1 MYVSGV
7 PGTGKTATVHE
18 VMRCLQQAADVDQ
31 IPSFSFVEING
42 MKMTDPHQAYVQIL
56 QVSWFQGLLGNLR
69 SSVAP
74 ACSLTRPLPPGA
86 DGSEGHG
93 RPRGGAAG
101 EKVQ

>member
-18 VMRCLQQAADVDQ
+18 VMRCLQHAAHVDE
-31 IPSFSFVEING
+31 IPSFTFVEING

-56 QVSWFQGLLGNLR
+56 EVSWGQGAAGGCC
-69 SSVAP
+69 VEAV
-74 ACSLTRPLPPGA
+74 LTRPPPPEA

-101 EKVQ
+101 ETLQ